1 MGTERLLVS
10 LIHYPLY
17 VLGPGRRVGL
27 WTQGC
32 TIHCKGCMSIHTWE
46 FDKSKAIDI
55 DELAQILSDFDCNKL
70 TISGGEPFDQA
81 PSLLALLR
89 KIRGKFSDI
98 LVYTGYKFETLLEK
112 YPEHFEYID
121 AIVDSPFIEGMESE
135 YVYKGSDNQRLF
147 VLNKE
152 LQDEYDEWMNRKK
165 DGYLQ
170 IKVKDDALFIIG
182 IPYQKDLERIRKSV
196 EQQFSKLT
204 NELIKDI
211 ESSRGEEDE

>member
-1 MGTERLLVS
+1 MGTERLLIS

-32 TIHCKGCMSIHTWE
+32 TIHCNGCMSIHTWE
-46 FDKSKAIDI
+46 FDKNKAVEI
-55 DELAQILSDFDCNKL
+55 DELAQILSDFNCNKL

-81 PSLLALLR
+81 FSLLSLLR
-89 KIRGKFSDI
+89 KVRGKFSDI

-135 YVYKGSDNQRLF
+135 CVYKGSDNQRLF
-147 VLNKE
+147 VLNKD
-152 LQDEYDEWMNRKK
+152 LQKEYDEWMNRQK

-170 IKVKDDALFIIG
+170 IRVKDNALFIIG

-196 EQQFSKLT
+196 EQQFSKLA
-204 NELIKDI
+204 NEQIKDF
-211 ESSRGEEDE
+211 EPSRGEEDE

>member
-1 MGTERLLVS
+1 
-10 LIHYPLY
+10 
-17 VLGPGRRVGL
+17 
-27 WTQGC
+27 
-32 TIHCKGCMSIHTWE
+32 MSIHTWE

-165 DGYLQ
+165 EGYLQ
-170 IKVKDDALFIIG
+170 IKFKDNALFIIG
-182 IPYQKDLERIRKSV
+182 IPYQKDLEKIRKSV

>member
-165 DGYLQ
+165 EGYLQ
-170 IKVKDDALFIIG
+170 IKFKDNALFIIG
-182 IPYQKDLERIRKSV
+182 IPYQKDLEKIRKSV

>member
-32 TIHCKGCMSIHTWE
+32 TIHCKGCMSIHAWE
-46 FDKSKAIDI
+46 FDKSMAIDI

-112 YPEHFEYID
+112 YPEHFDYID

-170 IKVKDDALFIIG
+170 IKVKDNALFIIG
-182 IPYQKDLERIRKSV
+182 IPYQRDLERIRKSV

>member
-1 MGTERLLVS
+1 MGTERILVS

-46 FDKSKAIDI
+46 FDESKAVDI
-55 DELAQILSDFDCNKL
+55 DELAQMLSDFNCNKL

-81 PSLLALLR
+81 SSLLSLLR
-89 KIRGKFSDI
+89 KVRGKFSDI

-147 VLNKE
+147 VLNKD
-152 LQDEYDEWMNRKK
+152 LQEEYDEWMNRQK

-170 IKVKDDALFIIG
+170 IKVKDNALFIIG

-196 EQQFSKLT
+196 EQQFSKLAS
-204 NELIKDI
+204 EQIKGF
-211 ESSRGEEDE
+211 EPSRGEEDE

>member
-1 MGTERLLVS
+1 MGTKRLLVS

-170 IKVKDDALFIIG
+170 IKVKDNALFIIG

-204 NELIKDI
+204 NEQIKDI